1 MILSLFS
8 LKKRTAVVTGAFGHL
23 GKKICLTLSE
33 LGANIILIDK
43 KKTKSSRMFLDN
55 LKLKYKNQNFK
66 VFYADFLNENQK
78 KKLISN
84 LKKNKNISILI
95 NNASFVP
102 EKKSKGYLEPFTKQ
116 SVRMWENTFDVNLKS
131 VFQITQS
138 IKDILKRNAPSSII
152 NISSIYG
159 TYAPDLTIY
168 KGTKMHNPAS
178 YATSKAGMINFTKW
192 LSKVLSPQVR
202 VNCISPGGI
211 FRNQPKKFV
220 KAYTKKTSLNRMAKE
235 NDFVGIIALLSSDAS
250 SYITGQ
256 NIIVDG
262 GWGT

>member
-1 MILSLFS
+1 M
-8 LKKRTAVVTGAFGHL
+8 
-23 GKKICLTLSE
+23 
-33 LGANIILIDK
+33 
-43 KKTKSSRMFLDN
+43 
-55 LKLKYKNQNFK
+55 
-66 VFYADFLNENQK
+66 
-78 KKLISN
+78 
-84 LKKNKNISILI
+84 KKNKDISILI
-95 NNASFVP
+95 NNAAFVP
-102 EKKSKGYLEPFTKQ
+102 NKGSRGYIEPFSKQ
-116 SVRMWENTFDVNLKS
+116 SVKMWENAFDVNLKS
-131 VFQITQS
+131 VFQITQC
-138 IKDILKRNAPSSII
+138 IENILKRNAPSSII

-178 YATSKAGMINFTKW
+178 YAATKAGMINFTKW
-192 LSKVLSPQVR
+192 LSKVLSPKVR

-220 KAYTKKTSLNRMAKE
+220 KAYTKKTALNRMAKE

-262 GWGT
+262 GWGA